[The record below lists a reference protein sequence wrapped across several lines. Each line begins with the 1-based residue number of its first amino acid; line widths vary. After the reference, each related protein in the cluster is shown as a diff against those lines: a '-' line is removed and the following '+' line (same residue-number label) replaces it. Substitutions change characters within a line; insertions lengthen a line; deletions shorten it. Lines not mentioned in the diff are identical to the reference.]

1 MLRARVAFPFILVLS
16 ALTTSACDSLPGA
29 PDAGPSSWIPSIAP
43 SDLLGERGDS
53 LYGYT
58 PEERAAIR
66 VRNVACTELGTGSGF
81 AIDEHTIVTN
91 RHVVNGYEN
100 LEVSTSDG
108 RDLTVASVRTVAI
121 ADLAFITV
129 VESLDTVVPLSS
141 KDPALGDDVTIVGY
155 PHGDALT
162 TTKGVVIRSTEDSLD
177 NADHV
182 WLTSAKVEPGS
193 SGSAA
198 YNDAGRVFGVVYA
211 TEGVTDRGYIIPI
224 SLLLAAIDDDG
235 IVTPLEP
242 AC

>member
-1 MLRARVAFPFILVLS
+1 M
-16 ALTTSACDSLPGA
+16 
-29 PDAGPSSWIPSIAP
+29 
-43 SDLLGERGDS
+43 
-53 LYGYT
+53 
-58 PEERAAIR
+58 
-66 VRNVACTELGTGSGF
+66 
-81 AIDEHTIVTN
+81 
-91 RHVVNGYEN
+91 
-100 LEVSTSDG
+100 
-108 RDLTVASVRTVAI
+108 
-121 ADLAFITV
+121 
-129 VESLDTVVPLSS
+129 
-141 KDPALGDDVTIVGY
+141 
-155 PHGDALT
+155 
-162 TTKGVVIRSTEDSLD
+162 IRSTEDSLD